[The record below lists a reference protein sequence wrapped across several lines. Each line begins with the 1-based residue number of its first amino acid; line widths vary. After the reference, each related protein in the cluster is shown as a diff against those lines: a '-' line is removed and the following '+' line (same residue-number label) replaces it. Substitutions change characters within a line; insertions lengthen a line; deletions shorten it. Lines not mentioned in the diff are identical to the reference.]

1 MYTLRLNSPI
11 FLESQLNNICGSTEY
26 SIEYLRALA
35 DHIVPS
41 HRIVT
46 EAVGRYQQFDLV
58 PLVVKKR
65 GEPQF
70 ASLPKDLPVSH
81 TLTGSHAIAWMF
93 RQKGI
98 QIQPLESIRIPVSVF
113 SRCTPGLWYDIS
125 TIFAMVKNRNDRLGR
140 FKLMNAPDI
149 IIYAEEKMLWKAVE
163 MLESTYVFGTPLY
176 RPDGTATRGL
186 NTIGY
191 SLLTG
196 WDDPELDEE

>member
-1 MYTLRLNSPI
+1 MQYKYRLEKLHIIKAIVMYALKLNSPV
-11 FLESQLNNICGSTEY
+11 FLESQLDDICGSTEY
-26 SIEYLRALA
+26 SIDYLRALA

-41 HRIVT
+41 YRMVT
-46 EAVGRYQQFDLV
+46 EAVGRYKQFDLI

-98 QIQPLESIRIPVSVF
+98 QIKPLESIRIPVSVF

-140 FKLMNAPDI
+140 LKLMNAPDI
-149 IIYAEEKMLWKAVE
+149 IIYA
-163 MLESTYVFGTPLY
+163 
-176 RPDGTATRGL
+176 
-186 NTIGY
+186 
-191 SLLTG
+191 
-196 WDDPELDEE
+196 